1 MKWFTTYA
9 QMASASTMEFSFK
22 CQTAV
27 WVEWFKEFQ
36 GEAENEVAGFGMK
49 GWSLVSDKNVLRP
62 QLFFF
67 PSFPIF
73 NRRNSLALNYV

>member
-27 WVEWFKEFQ
+27 QVEWFKEFW
-36 GEAENEVAGFGMK
+36 GEAKNEVACSGMK
-49 GWSLVSDKNVLRP
+49 GWPLSDRNVLRA
-62 QLFFF
+62 QLFPPF
-67 PSFPIF
+67 PS
-73 NRRNSLALNYV
+73 STGGTAWH